1 MYPILLETRINGV
14 IFNRKLNNLIIK
26 RCLES
31 KNNNNNQKKT
41 NKKQQNTKFGENL
54 NLKFKTLLKICY
66 LVTLD

>member
-31 KNNNNNQKKT
+31 KNNNNNKKA
-41 NKKQQNTKFGENL
+41 NKKQQNTKVRENL
-54 NLKFKTLLKICY
+54 N
-66 LVTLD
+66 